1 MKMKHYMT
9 TLLALALIVLGTSCR
24 KEKEIN
30 MGSRVSLNPPLTTV
44 TVDSR
49 QAADISIGV
58 ESDGDWVVTVPS
70 WIKATPA
77 YGSGNDVV
85 ILSFQ
90 DNWTDGEEN
99 GGRHASV
106 NIECASGATSVV
118 VYQRGDP
125 AKPSDEIKPISIGDF
140 IKLPENGQI
149 FELTGIVANMANM
162 TYGNFDLVDE
172 TGSIYIYGVL
182 DKDGNPKNFATL
194 DVEEGDQLTVQGSL
208 GHYGEKLEVIN
219 AQYISHVKSLVKCLD
234 ASPVKMAKE
243 EGDVSL
249 RVQYKGDDLK
259 VSVNANWLTFSGIG
273 KELETTLVNF
283 HAQANTEATARTAKV
298 TLSSSKGDKVSSI
311 TVEIRQD
318 PDTGGGGGTM
328 TDMSTITGAADDTQV
343 EATNVYVSGITTRGY
358 VATDGKVAVYV
369 YTSSA
374 PTVEVGDR
382 VNFSGKKTTY
392 YGLPEITNPQTDVVS
407 KGNTVP
413 YPTPKDITSGFD
425 SYTADIAEYVT
436 VEATAFKDG
445 NYTNFRVAGATT
457 YTLALSSAPTSIY
470 DGIAENDKV
479 QVTGYFN
486 TINATRK
493 QIQVIAVKVEKK

>member
-1 MKMKHYMT
+1 MKHYMT

-24 KEKEIN
+24 KEKDIN
-30 MGSRVSLNPPLTTV
+30 LASRVILSQTEEITI
-44 TVDSR
+44 
-49 QAADISIGV
+49 ISQGAPDFRFEV
-58 ESDGDWVVTVPS
+58 ESDGDWVVVAPR

-77 YGSGNDVV
+77 YGNGNDVV
-85 ILSFQ
+85 TLSFQ
-90 DNWTDGEEN
+90 DNWTDGVEN
-99 GGRHASV
+99 GTRHGQV
-106 NIECASGATSVV
+106 NVECASGATSFVV
-118 VYQRGDP
+118 CQQGDP
-125 AKPSDEIKPISIGDF
+125 AKPSDEIKAITIGEF
-140 IKLPENGQI
+140 ITLPENGQI
-149 FELTGIVANMANM
+149 YELTGIVANISNM

-182 DKDGNPKNFATL
+182 DPDGNPKNFATL
-194 DVEEGDQLTVQGSL
+194 DVEEGDQLTIQGSL
-208 GHYGEKLEVIN
+208 EHYGDKLEVIN
-219 AQYISHVKSLVKCLD
+219 AQYISHVKSLVRCLD
-234 ASPVKMAKE
+234 ASPVKIAKE
-243 EGDVSL
+243 EGEVTL
-249 RVQYKGDDLK
+249 RVQYKGEDLK
-259 VSVNANWLTFSGIG
+259 VFVNANWLTFRGVG

-283 HAQANTEATARTAKV
+283 QAQANTEATARTAKV

-470 DGIAENDKV
+470 DGITEGTKV

>member
-1 MKMKHYMT
+1 MKHYMT

-24 KEKEIN
+24 KEKDIN
-30 MGSRVSLNPPLTTV
+30 LASRVILSQTEEITI
-44 TVDSR
+44 
-49 QAADISIGV
+49 ISQGAPDFRFEV
-58 ESDGDWVVTVPS
+58 ESDGDWVVVAPR

-77 YGSGNDVV
+77 YGNGNDVV
-85 ILSFQ
+85 TLSFQ
-90 DNWTDGEEN
+90 DNWTDGVEN
-99 GGRHASV
+99 GTRHGQV
-106 NIECASGATSVV
+106 NVECASGATSFVV
-118 VYQRGDP
+118 CQQGDP
-125 AKPSDEIKPISIGDF
+125 AKPSDEIKAITIGEF
-140 IKLPENGQI
+140 ITLPENGQI
-149 FELTGIVANMANM
+149 YELTGIVANISNM

-182 DKDGNPKNFATL
+182 DPDGNPKNFATL
-194 DVEEGDQLTVQGSL
+194 DVEEGDQLTIQGSL
-208 GHYGEKLEVIN
+208 GHYGDKLEVIN
-219 AQYISHVKSLVKCLD
+219 AQYISHVKSLVRCMD
-234 ASPVKMAKE
+234 ASPVKIAKE
-243 EGDVSL
+243 EGEVTL
-249 RVQYKGDDLK
+249 RVQYKGEDLK
-259 VSVNANWLTFSGIG
+259 VFVNANWLTFRGMG

-283 HAQANTEATARTAKV
+283 QAQANTEATARTAKV

-358 VATDGKVAVYV
+358 VATDSKVAVYV

-470 DGIAENDKV
+470 DGITEGTKV

>member
-1 MKMKHYMT
+1 MKHYMT

-24 KEKEIN
+24 KEKDIN
-30 MGSRVSLNPPLTTV
+30 LASRVVLSQTEEITI
-44 TVDSR
+44 
-49 QAADISIGV
+49 ISQGAPDFRFEV
-58 ESDGDWVVTVPS
+58 ESDGDWVVVAPR

-77 YGSGNDVV
+77 YGNGNDVV
-85 ILSFQ
+85 TLSFQ
-90 DNWTDGEEN
+90 DNWTDGVEN
-99 GGRHASV
+99 GTRHGQV
-106 NIECASGATSVV
+106 NVECASGATSFVV
-118 VYQRGDP
+118 CQQGDP
-125 AKPSDEIKPISIGDF
+125 AKPSDEIKAITIGEF
-140 IKLPENGQI
+140 ITLPENGQI
-149 FELTGIVANMANM
+149 YELTGIVANISNM

-182 DKDGNPKNFATL
+182 DPDGNPKNFATL
-194 DVEEGDQLTVQGSL
+194 DVEEGDQLTIQGSL
-208 GHYGEKLEVIN
+208 GHYGDKLEVIN
-219 AQYISHVKSLVKCLD
+219 AQYISHVKSLVRCLD
-234 ASPVKMAKE
+234 ASPVKIAKE
-243 EGDVSL
+243 EGEVTL
-249 RVQYKGDDLK
+249 RVQYKGEDLK
-259 VSVNANWLTFSGIG
+259 VFVNANWLTFRGVG

-283 HAQANTEATARTAKV
+283 QAQANTEATARTAKV

-369 YTSSA
+369 YTNSA

-470 DGIAENDKV
+470 DGITEGTKV

-493 QIQVIAVKVEKK
+493 QIQVIAVKIEKK

>member
-1 MKMKHYMT
+1 MKHYMT
-9 TLLALALIVLGTSCR
+9 TLLALALVVLGTSCR
-24 KEKEIN
+24 KEKDIN
-30 MGSRVSLNPPLTTV
+30 LASRVILSQTEEITI
-44 TVDSR
+44 
-49 QAADISIGV
+49 ISQGAPDFRFEV
-58 ESDGDWVVTVPS
+58 ESDGDWVVVAPR

-77 YGSGNDVV
+77 YGNGNDVV
-85 ILSFQ
+85 TLSFQ
-90 DNWTDGEEN
+90 DNWTDGVEN
-99 GGRHASV
+99 GTRHGQV
-106 NIECASGATSVV
+106 NVECASGATSFVV
-118 VYQRGDP
+118 CQQGDP
-125 AKPSDEIKPISIGDF
+125 AKPSDEIKAITIGEF
-140 IKLPENGQI
+140 ITLPENGQI
-149 FELTGIVANMANM
+149 YELTGIVANISNM

-182 DKDGNPKNFATL
+182 DPDGNPKNFATL
-194 DVEEGDQLTVQGSL
+194 DVEEGDQLTIQGSL
-208 GHYGEKLEVIN
+208 EHYGDKLEVKN
-219 AQYISHVKSLVKCLD
+219 AQYISHVKSLVRCLD
-234 ASPVKMAKE
+234 ASPVKIAKE
-243 EGDVSL
+243 EGEVTL
-249 RVQYKGDDLK
+249 RVQYKGEDLK
-259 VSVNANWLTFSGIG
+259 VFVNANWLTFRGVG

-369 YTSSA
+369 YTNSA

-470 DGIAENDKV
+470 DGITEGTKV

>member
-1 MKMKHYMT
+1 MKHYMT

-24 KEKEIN
+24 KEKDIN
-30 MGSRVSLNPPLTTV
+30 LASRVVLSQTEEITI
-44 TVDSR
+44 
-49 QAADISIGV
+49 ISQGAPDFRFEV
-58 ESDGDWVVTVPS
+58 ESDGDWVVVAPR

-77 YGSGNDVV
+77 YGNGNDVV
-85 ILSFQ
+85 TLSFQ
-90 DNWTDGEEN
+90 DNWTDGVEN
-99 GGRHASV
+99 GTRHGQV
-106 NIECASGATSVV
+106 NVECASGATSFVV
-118 VYQRGDP
+118 CQQGDP
-125 AKPSDEIKPISIGDF
+125 AKPSDEIKAIPIGEF
-140 IKLPENGQI
+140 ITLPENGQI
-149 FELTGIVANMANM
+149 YELTGIVANISNM

-182 DKDGNPKNFATL
+182 DPDGNPKNFATL
-194 DVEEGDQLTVQGSL
+194 DVEEGDQLTIQGSL
-208 GHYGEKLEVIN
+208 GHYGDKLEVIN
-219 AQYISHVKSLVKCLD
+219 AQYISHVKSLVRCLD
-234 ASPVKMAKE
+234 ASPVKIAKE
-243 EGDVSL
+243 EGEVTL
-249 RVQYKGDDLK
+249 RVQYKGEDLK
-259 VSVNANWLTFSGIG
+259 VFVNANWLTFRGMG

-283 HAQANTEATARTAKV
+283 QAQANTEATARTAKV

-369 YTSSA
+369 YTNSA

-470 DGIAENDKV
+470 DGITEGTKV

>member
-1 MKMKHYMT
+1 MKHYMT

-24 KEKEIN
+24 KEKDIN
-30 MGSRVSLNPPLTTV
+30 LASRVILSQTEEITI
-44 TVDSR
+44 
-49 QAADISIGV
+49 ISQGAPDFRFEV
-58 ESDGDWVVTVPS
+58 ESDGDWVVVAPR

-77 YGSGNDVV
+77 YGNGNDVV
-85 ILSFQ
+85 TLSFQ
-90 DNWTDGEEN
+90 DNWTDGVEN
-99 GGRHASV
+99 GTRHGQV
-106 NIECASGATSVV
+106 NVECASGATSFVV
-118 VYQRGDP
+118 CQQGDP
-125 AKPSDEIKPISIGDF
+125 AKPSDEIKAITIGEF
-140 IKLPENGQI
+140 ITLPENGQI
-149 FELTGIVANMANM
+149 YELTGIVANISNM

-182 DKDGNPKNFATL
+182 DPDGNPKNFATL
-194 DVEEGDQLTVQGSL
+194 DVEEGDQLTIQGSL
-208 GHYGEKLEVIN
+208 EHYGDKLEVKN
-219 AQYISHVKSLVKCLD
+219 AQYISHVKSLVRCLD
-234 ASPVKMAKE
+234 ASPVKIAKE
-243 EGDVSL
+243 EGEVTL
-249 RVQYKGDDLK
+249 RVQYKGEDLK
-259 VSVNANWLTFSGIG
+259 VFVNANWLTFRGVG

-470 DGIAENDKV
+470 DGITEGTKV

>member
-1 MKMKHYMT
+1 MKHYMT

-24 KEKEIN
+24 KEKDIN
-30 MGSRVSLNPPLTTV
+30 LASRVILSQTEEITI
-44 TVDSR
+44 
-49 QAADISIGV
+49 ISQGAPDFRFEV
-58 ESDGDWVVTVPS
+58 ESDGGWVVVAPR

-77 YGSGNDVV
+77 NGNGNDVV
-85 ILSFQ
+85 TLSFQ
-90 DNWTDGEEN
+90 DNWTDGVEN
-99 GGRHASV
+99 GTRHGQV
-106 NIECASGATSVV
+106 NVECASGATSFVV
-118 VYQRGDP
+118 CQQGDP
-125 AKPSDEIKPISIGDF
+125 AKPSDEIKAITIGEF
-140 IKLPENGQI
+140 ITLPENGQI
-149 FELTGIVANMANM
+149 YELTGIVANISNM

-182 DKDGNPKNFATL
+182 DPDGNPKNFATL
-194 DVEEGDQLTVQGSL
+194 DVEEGDQLTIQGSL
-208 GHYGEKLEVIN
+208 GHYGDKLEVIN
-219 AQYISHVKSLVKCLD
+219 AQYISHVKSLVRCLD
-234 ASPVKMAKE
+234 ASPVKIAKE
-243 EGDVSL
+243 EGEVTL
-249 RVQYKGDDLK
+249 RVQYKGEDLK
-259 VSVNANWLTFSGIG
+259 VFVNANWLTFRGVG

-283 HAQANTEATARTAKV
+283 QAQANTEATARTAKV

-470 DGIAENDKV
+470 DGITEGTKV

-493 QIQVIAVKVEKK
+493 QIQIIAVKVEKK

>member
-1 MKMKHYMT
+1 MKHYMT

-30 MGSRVSLNPPLTTV
+30 LASRVILSQTEEITI
-44 TVDSR
+44 
-49 QAADISIGV
+49 ISQGAPDFRFEV
-58 ESDGDWVVTVPS
+58 ESDGDWVVVAPR

-77 YGSGNDVV
+77 YGNGNDVV
-85 ILSFQ
+85 TLSFQ
-90 DNWTDGEEN
+90 DNWTDGVEN
-99 GGRHASV
+99 GTRHGQV
-106 NIECASGATSVV
+106 NVECASGATSFVV
-118 VYQRGDP
+118 CQQGDP
-125 AKPSDEIKPISIGDF
+125 AKPSDEIKAIPIGEF
-140 IKLPENGQI
+140 ITLPENGQI
-149 FELTGIVANMANM
+149 YELTGIVANISNM

-182 DKDGNPKNFATL
+182 DPDGNPKNFATL
-194 DVEEGDQLTVQGSL
+194 DVEEGDQLTIQGSL
-208 GHYGEKLEVIN
+208 GHYGDKLEVIN

-234 ASPVKMAKE
+234 ASPVKIVKD
-243 EGDVSL
+243 EGDVTL
-249 RVQYKGDDLK
+249 RVQYKGDNLE
-259 VSVNANWLTFSGIG
+259 VHVNADWLTFKGVG

-283 HAQANTEATARTAKV
+283 HAQANTDATARTAKV

-369 YTSSA
+369 YTNSA

-470 DGIAENDKV
+470 DGITEGTKV

>member
-1 MKMKHYMT
+1 MKHYMT

-24 KEKEIN
+24 KEKDIN
-30 MGSRVSLNPPLTTV
+30 LASRVVLSQTEEITI
-44 TVDSR
+44 
-49 QAADISIGV
+49 ISQGAPDFRFEV
-58 ESDGDWVVTVPS
+58 ESDGDWVVVAPR

-77 YGSGNDVV
+77 YGNGNDVV
-85 ILSFQ
+85 TLSFQ
-90 DNWTDGEEN
+90 DNWTDGVEN
-99 GGRHASV
+99 GTRHGQV
-106 NIECASGATSVV
+106 NVECASGATSFVV
-118 VYQRGDP
+118 CQQGDP
-125 AKPSDEIKPISIGDF
+125 AKPSDEIKAITIGEF
-140 IKLPENGQI
+140 ITLPENGQI
-149 FELTGIVANMANM
+149 YELTGIVANISNM

-172 TGSIYIYGVL
+172 TGSLYIYGVL
-182 DKDGNPKNFATL
+182 DPDGNPKNFATL
-194 DVEEGDQLTVQGSL
+194 DVEEGDQLTIQGSL
-208 GHYGEKLEVIN
+208 GHYGDKLEVIN
-219 AQYISHVKSLVKCLD
+219 AQYISHVKSLVRCLD
-234 ASPVKMAKE
+234 ASPVKIAKE
-243 EGDVSL
+243 EGEVTL
-249 RVQYKGDDLK
+249 RVQYKGEDLK
-259 VSVNANWLTFSGIG
+259 VFVNANWLTFRGVG

-283 HAQANTEATARTAKV
+283 QAQANTEATARTAKV

-470 DGIAENDKV
+470 DGITEGTKV

>member
-1 MKMKHYMT
+1 MKHYMT
-9 TLLALALIVLGTSCR
+9 TLLALALVVLGTSCR
-24 KEKEIN
+24 KEKDIN
-30 MGSRVSLNPPLTTV
+30 LASRVILSQTEEITI
-44 TVDSR
+44 
-49 QAADISIGV
+49 ISQGAPDFRFEV
-58 ESDGDWVVTVPS
+58 ESDGDWVVVAPR

-77 YGSGNDVV
+77 YGNGNDVV
-85 ILSFQ
+85 TLSFQ
-90 DNWTDGEEN
+90 DNWTDGVEN
-99 GGRHASV
+99 GTRHGQV
-106 NIECASGATSVV
+106 NVECASGATSFVV
-118 VYQRGDP
+118 CQQGDP
-125 AKPSDEIKPISIGDF
+125 AKPSDEIKAITIGEF
-140 IKLPENGQI
+140 ITLPENGQI
-149 FELTGIVANMANM
+149 YELTGIVANISNM

-182 DKDGNPKNFATL
+182 DPDGNPKNFATL
-194 DVEEGDQLTVQGSL
+194 DVEEGDQLTIQGLL
-208 GHYGEKLEVIN
+208 GHYGDKLEVIN
-219 AQYISHVKSLVKCLD
+219 AQYISHVKSLVRCLD
-234 ASPVKMAKE
+234 ASPVKIAKE
-243 EGDVSL
+243 EGEVTL
-249 RVQYKGDDLK
+249 RVQYKGEDLK
-259 VSVNANWLTFSGIG
+259 VFVNANWLTFRGVG

-283 HAQANTEATARTAKV
+283 QAQANTEATARTAKV

-470 DGIAENDKV
+470 DGITEGTKV

>member
-1 MKMKHYMT
+1 MKHYMT

-24 KEKEIN
+24 KEKDIN
-30 MGSRVSLNPPLTTV
+30 LASRVILSQTEEITI
-44 TVDSR
+44 
-49 QAADISIGV
+49 ISQGAPDFRFEV
-58 ESDGDWVVTVPS
+58 ESDGDWVVVAPR

-77 YGSGNDVV
+77 YGNGNDVV
-85 ILSFQ
+85 TLSFQ
-90 DNWTDGEEN
+90 DNWTDGVEN
-99 GGRHASV
+99 GTRHGQV
-106 NIECASGATSVV
+106 NVECASGATSFVV
-118 VYQRGDP
+118 CQQGDP
-125 AKPSDEIKPISIGDF
+125 AKPSDEIKAITIGEF
-140 IKLPENGQI
+140 ITLPENGQI
-149 FELTGIVANMANM
+149 YELTGIVANISNM

-182 DKDGNPKNFATL
+182 DPDGNPKNFATL
-194 DVEEGDQLTVQGSL
+194 DVEEGDQLTIQGSL
-208 GHYGEKLEVIN
+208 EHYGDKLEVKN
-219 AQYISHVKSLVKCLD
+219 AQYISHVKSLVRCLD
-234 ASPVKMAKE
+234 ASPVKIAKE
-243 EGDVSL
+243 EGEVTL
-249 RVQYKGDDLK
+249 RVQYKGEDLK
-259 VSVNANWLTFSGIG
+259 VFVNANWLTFRGVG

-283 HAQANTEATARTAKV
+283 QAQANTEATARTAKV

-470 DGIAENDKV
+470 DGITEGTKV

>member
-1 MKMKHYMT
+1 MKHYMT

-24 KEKEIN
+24 KEKDIN
-30 MGSRVSLNPPLTTV
+30 LASRVILSQTEEITI
-44 TVDSR
+44 
-49 QAADISIGV
+49 ISQGAPDFRFEV
-58 ESDGDWVVTVPS
+58 ESDGDWVVVAPR

-77 YGSGNDVV
+77 YGNGNDVV
-85 ILSFQ
+85 TLSFQ
-90 DNWTDGEEN
+90 DNWTDGVEN
-99 GGRHASV
+99 GTRHGQV
-106 NIECASGATSVV
+106 NVECASGATSFVV
-118 VYQRGDP
+118 CQQGDP
-125 AKPSDEIKPISIGDF
+125 AKPSDEIKAITIGEF
-140 IKLPENGQI
+140 ITLPENGQI
-149 FELTGIVANMANM
+149 YELTGIVANISNM

-182 DKDGNPKNFATL
+182 DPDGNPKNFATL
-194 DVEEGDQLTVQGSL
+194 DVEEGDQLTIQGSL
-208 GHYGEKLEVIN
+208 GHYGDKLEVIN
-219 AQYISHVKSLVKCLD
+219 AQYISHVKSLVRCLD
-234 ASPVKMAKE
+234 ASPVKIAKE
-243 EGDVSL
+243 EGEVTL
-249 RVQYKGDDLK
+249 RVQYKGEDLK
-259 VSVNANWLTFSGIG
+259 VFVNANWLTFRGMG

-283 HAQANTEATARTAKV
+283 QAQANTEATARTAKV

-358 VATDGKVAVYV
+358 VATDSKVAVYV

-470 DGIAENDKV
+470 DGITEGTKV

>member
-1 MKMKHYMT
+1 MKHYMT

-24 KEKEIN
+24 KEKDIN
-30 MGSRVSLNPPLTTV
+30 LASRVILSQTEEITI
-44 TVDSR
+44 
-49 QAADISIGV
+49 ISQGAPDFRFEV
-58 ESDGDWVVTVPS
+58 ESDGDWVVVAPR

-77 YGSGNDVV
+77 YGNGNDVV
-85 ILSFQ
+85 TLSFQ
-90 DNWTDGEEN
+90 DNWTDGVEN
-99 GGRHASV
+99 GTRHGQV
-106 NIECASGATSVV
+106 NVECASGATSFVV
-118 VYQRGDP
+118 CQQGDP
-125 AKPSDEIKPISIGDF
+125 AKPSDEIKAIPIGEF
-140 IKLPENGQI
+140 ITLPENGQI
-149 FELTGIVANMANM
+149 YELTGIVANISNM

-182 DKDGNPKNFATL
+182 DPDGNPKNFATL
-194 DVEEGDQLTVQGSL
+194 DVEEGDQLTIQGSL
-208 GHYGEKLEVIN
+208 GHYGDKLEVIN
-219 AQYISHVKSLVKCLD
+219 AQYISHVKSLVRCLD
-234 ASPVKMAKE
+234 ASPVKIAKE
-243 EGDVSL
+243 EGEVTL
-249 RVQYKGDDLK
+249 RVQYKGEDLK
-259 VSVNANWLTFSGIG
+259 VFVNANWLTFRGVG

-283 HAQANTEATARTAKV
+283 QAQANTEATARTAKV

-369 YTSSA
+369 YTNSA

-470 DGIAENDKV
+470 DGITEGTKV

>member
-1 MKMKHYMT
+1 MKHYMT

-24 KEKEIN
+24 KEKDIN
-30 MGSRVSLNPPLTTV
+30 LASRVILSQTEEITI
-44 TVDSR
+44 
-49 QAADISIGV
+49 ISQGAPDFRFEV
-58 ESDGDWVVTVPS
+58 ESDGDWVVVAPR

-77 YGSGNDVV
+77 YGNGNDVV
-85 ILSFQ
+85 TLSFQ
-90 DNWTDGEEN
+90 DNWTDGVEN
-99 GGRHASV
+99 GTRHGQV
-106 NIECASGATSVV
+106 NVECASGATSFVV
-118 VYQRGDP
+118 CQQGDP
-125 AKPSDEIKPISIGDF
+125 AKPSDEIKAIPIGEF
-140 IKLPENGQI
+140 ITLPENGQI
-149 FELTGIVANMANM
+149 YELTGIVANISNM

-182 DKDGNPKNFATL
+182 DPDGNPKNFATL
-194 DVEEGDQLTVQGSL
+194 DVEEGDQLTIQGSL
-208 GHYGEKLEVIN
+208 GHYGDKLEVIN
-219 AQYISHVKSLVKCLD
+219 AQYISHVKSLVRCLD
-234 ASPVKMAKE
+234 ASPVKIAKE
-243 EGDVSL
+243 EGEVTL
-249 RVQYKGDDLK
+249 RVQYKGEDLK
-259 VSVNANWLTFSGIG
+259 VFVNANWLTFRGVG
-273 KELETTLVNF
+273 KELGTTLVNF
-283 HAQANTEATARTAKV
+283 QAQANTDATARTAKV

-369 YTSSA
+369 YTNSA

-470 DGIAENDKV
+470 DGITEGTKV

>member
-1 MKMKHYMT
+1 MKHYMT

-24 KEKEIN
+24 KEKDIN
-30 MGSRVSLNPPLTTV
+30 LASRVILSQTEEITI
-44 TVDSR
+44 
-49 QAADISIGV
+49 ISQGAPDFRFEV
-58 ESDGDWVVTVPS
+58 ESDGDWVVVAPR

-77 YGSGNDVV
+77 YGNGNDVV
-85 ILSFQ
+85 TLSFQ
-90 DNWTDGEEN
+90 DNWTDGVEN
-99 GGRHASV
+99 GTRHGQV
-106 NIECASGATSVV
+106 NVECASGATSFVV
-118 VYQRGDP
+118 CQQGDP
-125 AKPSDEIKPISIGDF
+125 AKPSDEIKAITIGEF
-140 IKLPENGQI
+140 ITLPENGQI
-149 FELTGIVANMANM
+149 YELTGIVANISNM

-182 DKDGNPKNFATL
+182 DPDGNPKNFATL
-194 DVEEGDQLTVQGSL
+194 DVEEGDQLTIQGSL
-208 GHYGEKLEVIN
+208 GHYGDKLEVIN
-219 AQYISHVKSLVKCLD
+219 AQYISHVKSLVRCLD
-234 ASPVKMAKE
+234 ASPVKIAKE
-243 EGDVSL
+243 EGEVTL
-249 RVQYKGDDLK
+249 RVQYKGEDLK
-259 VSVNANWLTFSGIG
+259 VFVNANWLTFRGVG

-283 HAQANTEATARTAKV
+283 QAQANTEATARTAKV

-369 YTSSA
+369 YTNSA

-470 DGIAENDKV
+470 DGITEGTKV

>member
-1 MKMKHYMT
+1 MKHYMT

-24 KEKEIN
+24 KEKDIN
-30 MGSRVSLNPPLTTV
+30 LASRVILSQTEEITI
-44 TVDSR
+44 
-49 QAADISIGV
+49 ISQGAPDFRFEV
-58 ESDGDWVVTVPS
+58 ESDGDWVVVAPR

-77 YGSGNDVV
+77 YGNGNDVV
-85 ILSFQ
+85 TLSFQ
-90 DNWTDGEEN
+90 DNWTDGVEN
-99 GGRHASV
+99 GTRHGQV
-106 NIECASGATSVV
+106 NVECASGATSFVV
-118 VYQRGDP
+118 CQQGDP
-125 AKPSDEIKPISIGDF
+125 AKPSDEIKAITIGEF
-140 IKLPENGQI
+140 ITLPENGQI
-149 FELTGIVANMANM
+149 YELTGIVANISNM

-182 DKDGNPKNFATL
+182 DPDGNPKNFATL
-194 DVEEGDQLTVQGSL
+194 DVEEGDQLTIQGSL
-208 GHYGEKLEVIN
+208 EHYGDKLEVKN
-219 AQYISHVKSLVKCLD
+219 AQYISHVKSLVRCLD
-234 ASPVKMAKE
+234 ASPVKIAKE
-243 EGDVSL
+243 EGEVTL
-249 RVQYKGDDLK
+249 RVQYKGEDLK
-259 VSVNANWLTFSGIG
+259 VFVNANWLSFRGVG

-470 DGIAENDKV
+470 DGITEGTKV

>member
-1 MKMKHYMT
+1 MKHYMT
-9 TLLALALIVLGTSCR
+9 TLLALALVVLGTSCR
-24 KEKEIN
+24 KEKDIN
-30 MGSRVSLNPPLTTV
+30 LASRVILSQTEEITI
-44 TVDSR
+44 
-49 QAADISIGV
+49 ISQGAPDFRFEV
-58 ESDGDWVVTVPS
+58 ESDGDWVVVAPR

-77 YGSGNDVV
+77 YGNGNDVV
-85 ILSFQ
+85 TLSFQ
-90 DNWTDGEEN
+90 DNWTDGVEN
-99 GGRHASV
+99 GTRHGQV
-106 NIECASGATSVV
+106 NVECASGATSFVV
-118 VYQRGDP
+118 CQQGDP
-125 AKPSDEIKPISIGDF
+125 AKPSDEIKAITIGEF
-140 IKLPENGQI
+140 ITLPENGQI
-149 FELTGIVANMANM
+149 YELTGIVANISNM

-182 DKDGNPKNFATL
+182 DPDGNPKNFATL
-194 DVEEGDQLTVQGSL
+194 DVEEGDQLTIQGSL
-208 GHYGEKLEVIN
+208 GHYGDKLEVIN
-219 AQYISHVKSLVKCLD
+219 AQYISHVKSLVRCLD
-234 ASPVKMAKE
+234 ASPVKIAKE
-243 EGDVSL
+243 EGEVTL
-249 RVQYKGDDLK
+249 RVQYKGEDLK
-259 VSVNANWLTFSGIG
+259 VFVNANWLTFRGMG

-283 HAQANTEATARTAKV
+283 QAQANTEATARTAKV

-358 VATDGKVAVYV
+358 VATDSKVAVYV

-470 DGIAENDKV
+470 DGITEGTKV

>member
-1 MKMKHYMT
+1 MKHYMT
-9 TLLALALIVLGTSCR
+9 TLLALALVVLGTSCR
-24 KEKEIN
+24 KEKDIN
-30 MGSRVSLNPPLTTV
+30 LASRVILSQTEEITI
-44 TVDSR
+44 
-49 QAADISIGV
+49 ISQGAPDFRFEV
-58 ESDGDWVVTVPS
+58 ESDGDWVVVAPR

-77 YGSGNDVV
+77 YGNGNDVV
-85 ILSFQ
+85 TLSFQ
-90 DNWTDGEEN
+90 DNWTDGVEN
-99 GGRHASV
+99 GTRHGQV
-106 NIECASGATSVV
+106 NVECASGATSFVV
-118 VYQRGDP
+118 CQQGDP
-125 AKPSDEIKPISIGDF
+125 AKPSDEIKAITIGEF
-140 IKLPENGQI
+140 ITLPENGQI
-149 FELTGIVANMANM
+149 YELTGIVANISNM

-182 DKDGNPKNFATL
+182 DPDGNPKNFATL
-194 DVEEGDQLTVQGSL
+194 DVEEGDQLTIQGSL
-208 GHYGEKLEVIN
+208 GHYGDKLEVIN
-219 AQYISHVKSLVKCLD
+219 AQYISHVKSLVRCLD
-234 ASPVKMAKE
+234 ASPVKIAKE
-243 EGDVSL
+243 EGEVTL
-249 RVQYKGDDLK
+249 RVQYKGEDLK
-259 VSVNANWLTFSGIG
+259 VFVNANWLTFRGVG

-283 HAQANTEATARTAKV
+283 QAQANTEATARTAKV

-318 PDTGGGGGTM
+318 PDTGGVGGTM

-470 DGIAENDKV
+470 DGITEGTKV

>member
-1 MKMKHYMT
+1 MKHYMT

-24 KEKEIN
+24 KEKDIN
-30 MGSRVSLNPPLTTV
+30 LASRVILSQTEEITI
-44 TVDSR
+44 
-49 QAADISIGV
+49 ISQGAPDFRFEV
-58 ESDGDWVVTVPS
+58 ESDGDWVVVAPR

-77 YGSGNDVV
+77 YGNGNDVV
-85 ILSFQ
+85 TLSFQ
-90 DNWTDGEEN
+90 DNWTDGVEN
-99 GGRHASV
+99 GTRHGQV
-106 NIECASGATSVV
+106 NVECASGATSFVV
-118 VYQRGDP
+118 CQQGDA
-125 AKPSDEIKPISIGDF
+125 AKPSDEIKAIPIGEF
-140 IKLPENGQI
+140 ITLPENGQI
-149 FELTGIVANMANM
+149 YELTGIVANISNM

-182 DKDGNPKNFATL
+182 DPDGNPKNFATL
-194 DVEEGDQLTVQGSL
+194 DVEEGDQLTIQGSL
-208 GHYGEKLEVIN
+208 GHYGDKLEVIN
-219 AQYISHVKSLVKCLD
+219 AQYISHVKSLVRCLD
-234 ASPVKMAKE
+234 ASPVKIAKE
-243 EGDVSL
+243 EGEVTL
-249 RVQYKGDDLK
+249 RVQYKGEDLK
-259 VSVNANWLTFSGIG
+259 VFVNANWLTFRGVG

-283 HAQANTEATARTAKV
+283 QAQANTEATARTAKV

-470 DGIAENDKV
+470 DGITEGTKV

>member
-1 MKMKHYMT
+1 MKHYMT

-24 KEKEIN
+24 KEKDIN
-30 MGSRVSLNPPLTTV
+30 LASRVILSQTEEITI
-44 TVDSR
+44 
-49 QAADISIGV
+49 ISQGAPDFRFEV
-58 ESDGDWVVTVPS
+58 ESDGDWVVVAPR

-77 YGSGNDVV
+77 YGNGNDVV
-85 ILSFQ
+85 TLSFQ
-90 DNWTDGEEN
+90 DNWTDGVEN
-99 GGRHASV
+99 GTRHGQV
-106 NIECASGATSVV
+106 NVECASGATSFVV
-118 VYQRGDP
+118 CQQGDP
-125 AKPSDEIKPISIGDF
+125 AKPSDEIKAIPIGEF
-140 IKLPENGQI
+140 ITLPENGQI
-149 FELTGIVANMANM
+149 YELTGIVANISNM

-182 DKDGNPKNFATL
+182 DPDGNPKNFATL
-194 DVEEGDQLTVQGSL
+194 DVEEGDQLTIQGSL
-208 GHYGEKLEVIN
+208 EHYGDKLEVKN
-219 AQYISHVKSLVKCLD
+219 AQYISHVKSLVRCLD
-234 ASPVKMAKE
+234 ASPVKIAKE
-243 EGDVSL
+243 EGEVTL
-249 RVQYKGDDLK
+249 RVQYKGEDLK
-259 VSVNANWLTFSGIG
+259 VFVNANWLTFRGVG

-283 HAQANTEATARTAKV
+283 QAQANTEATARTAKV

-470 DGIAENDKV
+470 DGITEGTKV

>member
-1 MKMKHYMT
+1 MKHYMT

-24 KEKEIN
+24 KEKDIN
-30 MGSRVSLNPPLTTV
+30 LASRVILSQTEEITI
-44 TVDSR
+44 
-49 QAADISIGV
+49 ISQGAPDFRFEV
-58 ESDGDWVVTVPS
+58 ESDGDWVVVAPR

-77 YGSGNDVV
+77 NGNGNDVV
-85 ILSFQ
+85 TLSFQ
-90 DNWTDGEEN
+90 DNWTDGVEN
-99 GGRHASV
+99 GTRHGQV
-106 NIECASGATSVV
+106 NVECASGATSFVV
-118 VYQRGDP
+118 CQQGDP
-125 AKPSDEIKPISIGDF
+125 AKPSDEIKAITIGEF
-140 IKLPENGQI
+140 ITLPENGQI
-149 FELTGIVANMANM
+149 YELTGIVANISNM

-182 DKDGNPKNFATL
+182 DPDGNPKNFATL
-194 DVEEGDQLTVQGSL
+194 DVEEGDQLTIQGSL
-208 GHYGEKLEVIN
+208 GHYGDKLEVIN
-219 AQYISHVKSLVKCLD
+219 AQYISHVKSLVRCLD
-234 ASPVKMAKE
+234 ASPVKIAKE
-243 EGDVSL
+243 EGEVTL
-249 RVQYKGDDLK
+249 RVQYKGEDLK
-259 VSVNANWLTFSGIG
+259 VFVNANWLTFRGVG

-283 HAQANTEATARTAKV
+283 QAQANTEATARTAKV

-343 EATNVYVSGITTRGY
+343 EATNVYVSGSTTRGY

-470 DGIAENDKV
+470 DGITEGTKV

>member
-1 MKMKHYMT
+1 MGTAAMAAGGMMAGCGT
-9 TLLALALIVLGTSCR
+9 ARALPG
-24 KEKEIN
+24 K
-30 MGSRVSLNPPLTTV
+30 
-44 TVDSR
+44 D
-49 QAADISIGV
+49 
-58 ESDGDWVVTVPS
+58 
-70 WIKATPA
+70 
-77 YGSGNDVV
+77 
-85 ILSFQ
+85 
-90 DNWTDGEEN
+90 
-99 GGRHASV
+99 
-106 NIECASGATSVV
+106 
-118 VYQRGDP
+118 
-125 AKPSDEIKPISIGDF
+125 DF
-140 IKLPENGQI
+140 IWAALLHMG
-149 FELTGIVANMANM
+149 TNMWC
-162 TYGNFDLVDE
+162 
-172 TGSIYIYGVL
+172 
-182 DKDGNPKNFATL
+182 
-194 DVEEGDQLTVQGSL
+194 DQ
-208 GHYGEKLEVIN
+208 
-219 AQYISHVKSLVKCLD
+219 
-234 ASPVKMAKE
+234 PVTSW
-243 EGDVSL
+243 GP
-249 RVQYKGDDLK
+249 YKGEDLK
-259 VSVNANWLTFSGIG
+259 VFVNANWLTFRGVG

-283 HAQANTEATARTAKV
+283 QAQANTEATARTAKV

-343 EATNVYVSGITTRGY
+343 EATNVYESGITTRGY

-470 DGIAENDKV
+470 NGIAENDKV